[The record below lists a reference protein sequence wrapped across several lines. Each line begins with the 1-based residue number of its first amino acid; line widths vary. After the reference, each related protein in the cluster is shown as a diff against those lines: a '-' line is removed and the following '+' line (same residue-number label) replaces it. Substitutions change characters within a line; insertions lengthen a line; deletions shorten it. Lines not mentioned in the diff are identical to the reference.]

1 MAKKKPTRSGNEP
14 KKVPDHQE
22 ENRDSEQQLKSAVD
36 ESVEKSQL
44 QSLKSLNER
53 LLKETHE
60 KRKEFGALVQAKE
73 GLELD
78 LKKNADE
85 KKQVMCELS
94 VACDGVSGL
103 ELEKNVVHVYLQTQM
118 EEMGGVICR
127 LVESEREKNVE
138 IGRLKGENNGLVLK
152 AEEERE
158 KWMKVCSE
166 RDGIKADFDG
176 LFEETGDL
184 RRKMVE
190 MEKNERRALEE
201 IEDLKVKC
209 KKLSGEKMESEI
221 TNGTLLKEKELVKRL
236 LDESG
241 RVIEDLERKVDL
253 KTKEKVEI
261 EKEKKALEMEIER
274 LGKEVAELNESSFC
288 LKQEKEE
295 NGKAIS
301 EFVKIIEEA
310 VEKENGLLLEVDGFV
325 KELHKKEKDVEMLTQ
340 QRDSVNVNLN
350 RVEQEAVSLRRTI
363 EIITC
368 EKAEMEEAKM
378 EAESIVEDLR
388 RESSKL
394 KESVTSLTESSGV
407 EKARNKE
414 LLSQMGC
421 LREALN
427 GVSLERDKLGLLL
440 EDKERRIEEAMAE
453 LEKTKTAWVESM
465 NVAKE
470 RERRIE
476 VLVGERDRMEKSLL
490 EAESRIDE
498 LKGKVKSAVDNSEKA
513 LALLK
518 ETCLSVCDGYE
529 KEEGK
534 SKPFVEHL
542 DAIKASFMNKE
553 KKMGEMK
560 QCFET
565 ARAEERKKK
574 NFFTLVTAA
583 TTILAAM
590 SAAYFSRGRG

>member
-14 KKVPDHQE
+14 KKVTDHQE
-22 ENRDSEQQLKSAVD
+22 ENRDSEQQPKSGVD

-94 VACDGVSGL
+94 MACDGVSGL
-103 ELEKNVVHVYLQTQM
+103 ELERNVVNVYLQTQM

-127 LVESEREKNVE
+127 LVESERVKNVE

-152 AEEERE
+152 VEEERE
-158 KWMKVCSE
+158 KWMKVCCE

-201 IEDLKVKC
+201 IDDLKVKC

-221 TNGTLLKEKELVKRL
+221 LNGNLLKEKDLVKRL

-241 RVIEDLERKVDL
+241 RVIEDLERKVDS
-253 KTKEKVEI
+253 KTKEKVEV
-261 EKEKKALEMEIER
+261 EKEKKALEVEIER
-274 LGKEVAELNESSFC
+274 LGKEVAELNESSFS

-295 NGKAIS
+295 NGKVIA
-301 EFVKIIEEA
+301 ELVRRIEEA
-310 VEKENGLLLEVDGFV
+310 VEKENGLLLEVEGFV
-325 KELHKKEKDVEMLTQ
+325 KELQKKEKDVEMLSQ

-350 RVEQEAVSLRRTI
+350 RVEQEALSLRRTI
-363 EIITC
+363 EIITR
-368 EKAEMEEAKM
+368 EKAEMEEAK
-378 EAESIVEDLR
+378 VEVENVVVDLQ

-394 KESVTSLTESSGV
+394 KEAVTSLTESRSV
-407 EKARNKE
+407 EKARNEE
-414 LLSQMGC
+414 LLSEMGC
-421 LREALN
+421 LRKALN

-453 LEKTKTAWVESM
+453 LEKTKTARVESM

-498 LKGKVKSAVDNSEKA
+498 LKGKVKSAVDDSEKA

-529 KEEGK
+529 EEGK
-534 SKPFVEHL
+534 SKAFVEHL

-560 QCFET
+560 QCFEA

-574 NFFTLVTAA
+574 SFFTLVTAA

-590 SAAYFSRGRG
+590 SAAYFSKGRG